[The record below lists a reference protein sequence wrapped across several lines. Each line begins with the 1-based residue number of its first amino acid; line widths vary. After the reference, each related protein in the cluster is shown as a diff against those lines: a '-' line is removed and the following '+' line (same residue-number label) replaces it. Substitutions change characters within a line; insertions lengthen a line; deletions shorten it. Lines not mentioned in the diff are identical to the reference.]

1 DGSQDE
7 GDQKNDEVLRAFLA
21 PFMGDDSN
29 GWTVTKEARLIA
41 INEGRLVDFLEA
53 NRADFPALAALV
65 KEGLRTGQPT
75 EGVAV
80 VNRNPRRLGVDPEG
94 FDNSILERLVNR
106 MTHEKF
112 WEPCHGCDLKD
123 RCYAFHNAQ
132 TIQDET
138 AGKHVVERLKSLYAI
153 THLRGRLHI

>member
-1 DGSQDE
+1 Q
-7 GDQKNDEVLRAFLA
+7 
-21 PFMGDDSN
+21 
-29 GWTVTKEARLIA
+29 
-41 INEGRLVDFLEA
+41 
-53 NRADFPALAALV
+53 
-65 KEGLRTGQPT
+65 
-75 EGVAV
+75 
-80 VNRNPRRLGVDPEG
+80 G

-138 AGKHVVERLKSLYAI
+138 AGKHVVERLRSLYAI
-153 THLRGRLHI
+153 THLRGRLHITMRDLRSALAFTLAGTRDCDEIHALYASPGAEARRQIMEGFYFNSWRGGEGSADRLLSLLREIDVGEATNPDIDRALDYL